1 MPDRPELMAI
11 GDSIYN
17 GTRSLTTNAE
27 LARLSVPAQVARA
40 FGWDFKAPA
49 YPFDVLFNLEAL
61 FRAHAFDIDT
71 LKMAVIANAQR
82 WLDRDSWAD
91 TDCFDNLAIAQTTIS
106 NQSRFTYLNHV
117 SQIAPLIDRLRNSG
131 SIDFAAVVALYLAIN
146 TAFVLNPSRKPD
158 SKWADKTPLEIV
170 AERRPKR
177 LLVNV
182 GANDGL
188 WTVCL
193 EAITTDFD
201 PARIAT
207 DMHDLGVRLAE
218 MKAAGQVDQIYFNL
232 MPKASCVANLMPR
245 RDPDRPPGGSG
256 YYPEYLGRLGQFGGL
271 SSGDMQAI
279 DQELLAL
286 NHGIRDGF
294 AELFPD
300 GGINFIDSYALLA
313 ERDDKHFRD
322 AKPIWVHNWRINNVP
337 LQGFSHKGGLFSLD
351 NLHPTTVGYAAFAQ
365 AVCEQIVATE
375 GLKPLQPVD
384 FTAAFDADS
393 LLTDVPPLLDVENL
407 LIDLVVAFVRLASPS
422 VATV

>member
-40 FGWDFKAPA
+40 FGWDFKVPA

-82 WLDRDSWAD
+82 WLEMDSWAD
-91 TDCFDNLAIAQTTIS
+91 TDGFDNLAIAQTTIGD
-106 NQSRFTYLNHV
+106 QSRLTYLNHV
-117 SQIAPLIDRLRNSG
+117 ARIAPLIERVRSG
-131 SIDFAAVVALYLAIN
+131 SSIDFGAVVALYLAIN
-146 TAFVLNPSRKPD
+146 TAFVLNPSHKPD
-158 SKWADKTPLEIV
+158 GKWADKTPLEIV

-193 EAITTDFD
+193 EAIKTDFD
-201 PARIAT
+201 PARIAG

-218 MKAAGQVDQIYFNL
+218 MKAAGQVDRIYFNL
-232 MPKASCVANLMPR
+232 MPKASCIANLMPR

-256 YYPEYLGRLGQFGGL
+256 YYPEYLGRLGQLGGL
-271 SSGDMQAI
+271 TSGDMQAI
-279 DQELLAL
+279 DQELVAL
-286 NHGIRDGF
+286 NHGIRDDF

-300 GGINFIDSYALLA
+300 GGIAFIDSYALLA

-322 AKPIWVHNWRINNVP
+322 SKPIWIHNWRINNVP
-337 LQGFSHKGGLFSLD
+337 LQGFSHKGGLFGLD

-365 AVCEQIVATE
+365 AVCEQIAAVE
-375 GLKPLQPVD
+375 GLKPVKPID

-393 LLTDVPPLLDVENL
+393 LLADVPPLLDVENL
-407 LIDLVVAFVRLASPS
+407 LIDLVVAFVRLASSS
-422 VATV
+422 VPTA

>member
-11 GDSIYN
+11 GDSIFN

-27 LARLSVPAQVARA
+27 TARLSVPAQVARA
-40 FGWDFKAPA
+40 FGWDFKSPS

-61 FRAHAFDIDT
+61 LRADAFDIDT

-82 WLDRDSWAD
+82 WLAMDSWSA
-91 TDCFDNLAIAQTTIS
+91 TDSFDNLAIAQTTIGD
-106 NQSRFTYLNHV
+106 QSRLTYLNHV
-117 SQIAPLIDRLRNSG
+117 SQIAPLIDRLRTSG
-131 SIDFAAVVALYLAIN
+131 SSVDFGALVSLYLAIN
-146 TAFVLNPSRKPD
+146 TAFVLNPGRKPD
-158 SKWADKTPLEIV
+158 GPWADKTPLEIV
-170 AERRPKR
+170 AERRPRR

-218 MKAAGQVDQIYFNL
+218 MKAAGQVDRIYFNL
-232 MPKASCVANLMPR
+232 MPKASCIANLMPR

-256 YYPEYLGRLGQFGGL
+256 YYAEYLGRLGQFGGL
-271 SSGDMQAI
+271 SAGDMQAI

-286 NHGIRDGF
+286 NHGIRDDF

-300 GGINFIDSYALLA
+300 GGISFIDSYALLA

-322 AKPIWVHNWRINNVP
+322 GKPIWVHNWRINNVP

-375 GLKPLQPVD
+375 GLTPVKPID
-384 FTAAFDADS
+384 FATAFDADS

-422 VATV
+422 V